1 MQASGLGWLG
11 IRSTEHE
18 AISALL
24 STVLG
29 LGPQRPEEGMTVFDL
44 ADGSQVEVFDTAYPG
59 KEHLVTG
66 PVPGFWVD
74 DLPAATAEL
83 VRHGVPLLGRPGP
96 SWQHFRAPGGLVL
109 ELKAR

>member
-1 MQASGLGWLG
+1 MQVTGLGWVG
-11 IRSTEHE
+11 IRTAED
-18 AISALL
+18 AALSEML
-24 STVLG
+24 VRVLG
-29 LGPQRPEEGMTVFDL
+29 LRAQHPEPGMTVFDL
-44 ADGSQVEVFDTAYPG
+44 ADGAHVEVFSLAYPG
-59 KEHLVTG
+59 KDHFSTG

-83 VRHGVPLLGRPGP
+83 VRHGVPLLGAPGP

>member
-1 MQASGLGWLG
+1 VQASGLGWLG